1 MRCDVPMADAAAAA
15 AAAVVDADFII
26 VDVAAADEHLVGERA
41 ADAVDAD
48 RRRRRTG
55 AYGRVN

>member
-1 MRCDVPMADAAAAA
+1 MADAAAA

-48 RRRRRTG
+48 RRRRTG

>member
-1 MRCDVPMADAAAAA
+1 MRCDVPMADAAAA

-48 RRRRRTG
+48 RRRRTG